1 MNTPLLMG
9 FGALALF
16 GAIGIAAS
24 RELLRAIDAQQRRA
38 PVPVRVRPRHASVTT
53 LPHSKDGFSRSPVRR
68 RI

>member
-38 PVPVRVRPRHASVTT
+38 PVPV
-53 LPHSKDGFSRSPVRR
+53 PVRMRTR
-68 RI
+68 RPHRDGRRTVL

>member
-16 GAIGIAAS
+16 GAIGIATS

-38 PVPVRVRPRHASVTT
+38 PVPVRVRTRR
-53 LPHSKDGFSRSPVRR
+53 PHRDGRR
-68 RI
+68 TVL

>member
-38 PVPVRVRPRHASVTT
+38 PVPVV
-53 LPHSKDGFSRSPVRR
+53 
-68 RI
+68 

>member
-38 PVPVRVRPRHASVTT
+38 PVRMRTRRPHR
-53 LPHSKDGFSRSPVRR
+53 DGRR
-68 RI
+68 TVL

>member
-24 RELLRAIDAQQRRA
+24 RELLRAIDAQKRCA
-38 PVPVRVRPRHASVTT
+38 PVPVRVRSHR
-53 LPHSKDGFSRSPVRR
+53 PHRDGRR
-68 RI
+68 TVL